1 MDIWEEHF
9 RRLSPAAYAV
19 AFRILR
25 SQEQAEDVVQD
36 LFAERVPRMLEKY
49 AELNRE
55 EKRDENRENMAAL
68 IITAAKNLALDQYRK
83 NKRESGYFM
92 EDQENV
98 IPFPTQGGAEF
109 GGRQDQENS
118 RIDLRRELE
127 RLDPGRRQVILQK
140 YLEGYNWEEVAEK
153 QGLSTQG
160 VRKRASQGLKI
171 LMNRL
176 GIHFQGTDG
185 TKDE

>member
-36 LFAERVPRMLEKY
+36 LFAERVPRMLKKY
-49 AELNRE
+49 AGL
-55 EKRDENRENMAAL
+55 KKDEMAAL

-83 NKRESGYFM
+83 NQRESGYTVV
-92 EDQENV
+92 D
-98 IPFPTQGGAEF
+98 AH
-109 GGRQDQENS
+109 RQAPENS
-118 RIDLRRELE
+118 RIDTGIDLRRELE

-160 VRKRASQGLKI
+160 VRKRASQGLKM

-176 GIHFQGTDG
+176 GDHFQGAG
-185 TKDE
+185 GKKDE